1 MRCFVHEDR
10 ESIGICVACGRGVCR
25 ECVSEEAGAVSC
37 RNRCEGSASREVLTR
52 DLAIQLTEDNQR
64 ADQTKRTQYA
74 VIGVV
79 LLIAAAS
86 IAMASGGAP
95 GGVMCAMV
103 VAMTGGIAVLASA
116 ANKPDR
122 TFRACPKCSYNLTG
136 TTTAGCPECGWKL
149 SELVE
154 R

>member
-10 ESIGICVACGRGVCR
+10 ESIGVCVACGRGVCR
-25 ECVSEEAGAVSC
+25 ECLSEEGGAVSC
-37 RNRCEGSASREVLTR
+37 RNRCEGSAAREVLTR
-52 DLAIQLTEDNQR
+52 DLAIHDADDKQR
-64 ADQTKRTQYA
+64 AEGSKRIQNAIYGVIMLIIGLGIA
-74 VIGVV
+74 LISIGRPEGLGCAGVFVVIGSAI
-79 LLIAAAS
+79 LIL
-86 IAMASGGAP
+86 
-95 GGVMCAMV
+95 GV
-103 VAMTGGIAVLASA
+103 
-116 ANKPDR
+116 PDKSRR